1 MYARVF
7 VENLYKI
14 YISEY
19 KLLQDKL
26 FVWELKKNQL
36 KCCMTIFRNTIVNN
50 KFTVTL

>member
-26 FVWELKKNQL
+26 FVWELKKTNWNVAWLYLEIQ
-36 KCCMTIFRNTIVNN
+36 
-50 KFTVTL
+50 